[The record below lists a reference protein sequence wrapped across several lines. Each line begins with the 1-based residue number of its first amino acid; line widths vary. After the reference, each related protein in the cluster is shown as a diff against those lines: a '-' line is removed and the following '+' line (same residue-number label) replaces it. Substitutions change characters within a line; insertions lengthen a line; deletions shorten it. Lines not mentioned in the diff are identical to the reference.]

1 MGSRSNHPRSDSVSS
16 SHNASPS
23 ASPSALTPP
32 GLATTASMSKLL
44 SSSPTPTPTPT
55 PAIPS
60 SSVILPVHSAP
71 SSSTDFHPPP
81 QRKPDRLL
89 GSNHMTTADFIADP
103 LLQIRQQLVDDPRA
117 IYLGNE
123 MAITTLVGWVRD
135 GRTDLCVRADD
146 LTSYSVARNVY
157 RKQPDDHL
165 PPVLPEPVLFS
176 VIAQISSNKFFMQAD
191 ANYTGGGRFSTRF
204 ADTKLTALIEPAES
218 LALADDFK
226 MVMSNLDT
234 LVKSKR
240 TRGFQTVKGIFDTV
254 HGQRKFRIK
263 HTLFT
268 PRSEVDEDTE
278 SLRPAQFT
286 IARWPINPKHP
297 VAVEEHRELIHTH
310 IVNFLPAFDHN
321 GILIEPTQYE
331 SQLSGAIV
339 SLHFTISHWT
349 IAGRSGSDASDTF
362 VLDVKDISVIE
373 PPAATSTGGK
383 KRARPFI
390 ESDPFTLHKKRRVD
404 ENRNE

>member
-1 MGSRSNHPRSDSVSS
+1 MGSRSNRPRSDSVSS

-32 GLATTASMSKLL
+32 GLATTASTSRPL
-44 SSSPTPTPTPT
+44 SSSPTPTP
-55 PAIPS
+55 AIPP
-60 SSVILPVHSAP
+60 SSVIPPSHPAP
-71 SSSTDFHPPP
+71 SSSADFHSPPS
-81 QRKPDRLL
+81 QRKLNGLL
-89 GSNHMTTADFIADP
+89 ASKRTSAADSVADP
-103 LLQIRQQLVDDPRA
+103 LLQIRQQLVSDPRA

-123 MAITTLVGWVRD
+123 IAITTLVGWVRD

-146 LTSYSVARNVY
+146 LVSYSEARDAY

-165 PPVLPEPVLFS
+165 PPVLPESALFS
-176 VIAQISSNKFFMQAD
+176 VIAQISNDKFFMQAD
-191 ANYTGGGRFSTRF
+191 ANYTGGGRFSTHF
-204 ADTKLTALIEPAES
+204 ADTKLTALVEPAES
-218 LALADDFK
+218 PALTEDFK

-240 TRGFQTVKGIFDTV
+240 TRSFQTIKGIFDTV

-278 SLRPAQFT
+278 SLRPAQYT
-286 IARWPINPKHP
+286 IARWPINPRHP
-297 VAVEEHRELIHTH
+297 LAVEEHQELIHTH

-321 GILIEPTQYE
+321 GVLIEPTQYE
-331 SQLSGAIV
+331 RQLSGAIV

-349 IAGRSGSDASDTF
+349 IAGKSGSDASDTF
-362 VLDVKDISVIE
+362 VLDVEDISVIE

-383 KRARPFI
+383 KRARQFV
-390 ESDPFTLHKKRRVD
+390 ENDPFTLHKKRRVD